1 MDAVGRRVEQMCLL
15 ADYAVSLIFV
25 SHIQMSDLKIAKTDW
40 EPENRLIITHIS
52 GDLEKEDVIRWE
64 QSLYEALD
72 RVEDGGTFRIFVNLH
87 GFTALNLDAHKHF
100 RTIVP
105 LTLADYDW
113 KVGYVAMFEEEAHQ
127 LVLSSK
133 RNIRCVAAAH
143 CHQDATKIEK
153 YESLYSSANERFFTD
168 PEKAEAWIRSIA

>member
-1 MDAVGRRVEQMCLL
+1 MLSVDDAEQMRGL
-15 ADYAVSLIFV
+15 ANYAVSLVFV

-64 QSLYEALD
+64 NSLHEALD
-72 RVEDGGTFRIFVNLH
+72 RIEDGGTFRIFVNLH

-105 LTLADYDW
+105 LTLADYGW
-113 KVGYVAMFEEEAHQ
+113 KVGYVAMFEEEADK
-127 LVLSSK
+127 LMISSK
-133 RNIRCVAAAH
+133 RNILCVAAVH

-153 YESLYSSANERFFTD
+153 YESLYSSPNERFFTD
-168 PEKAEAWIRSIA
+168 PDQAEAWIRSIA